1 MKNTHPIALV
11 FYFGFSLIFAL
22 LLLQLVEPETKLGC
36 INAKVVDAYRT
47 KDSDNILVVDAG
59 AFVEKL
65 NVSDED
71 FYHHSIGEITTICNY
86 RKTYTHLPVGW
97 EIER

>member
-1 MKNTHPIALV
+1 MKDLHPIELFIFLILLLMFALV
-11 FYFGFSLIFAL
+11 SSQII
-22 LLLQLVEPETKLGC
+22 EPETKLEC
-36 INAKVVDAYRT
+36 TNAKVVDAYRT
-47 KDSDNILVVDAG
+47 DNDNILVVDAD

-65 NVSDED
+65 NVNDKD
-71 FYHHSIGEITTICNY
+71 FYHHSIGKAITICFY